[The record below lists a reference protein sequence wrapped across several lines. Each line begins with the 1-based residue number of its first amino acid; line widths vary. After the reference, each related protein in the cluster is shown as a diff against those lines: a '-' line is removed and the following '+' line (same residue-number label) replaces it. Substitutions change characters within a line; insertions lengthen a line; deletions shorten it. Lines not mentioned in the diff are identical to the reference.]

1 MPKALL
7 LALCTSLTLSAC
19 VTAQPKDTPEDKPE
33 VSTATP
39 LTPPAADDA
48 DALFAYA
55 LALEGQGKE
64 QEAIAYYLQA
74 TQVKPEFLKAHI
86 ALAQLY
92 TKYNRSEEAKVAY
105 ENVLRLDRN
114 HPFVAL
120 YKEARLKYY
129 SASNIAQNEEYAKAL
144 KLLSEAPKNTP
155 LDTEIAAKAKLWEAE
170 IKNDSQKDQQR
181 QVVEAASLL
190 AYQGK
195 YTEAVAKIRTAP
207 DGDDENV
214 QRKIAQW
221 QEAMSKGGSTPPASS
236 APEISTDRNARY
248 IIGDK
253 VNLRQSPYLYAESL
267 EVLNNNNPVELL
279 LDKGYEA
286 DGYQWSKVR
295 SKGGKVGWVASNLLK
310 TSLAQVAARPTP
322 LPTSPQQVA
331 QQAGTSDS
339 GETYG
344 TRYVSGDMVNV
355 RRSPSL
361 NGTLVSRARQ
371 GSAVILMSARDLSAD
386 GYNWRK
392 IRLSDGQIGWIASD
406 FLGAE
411 PVGQSAQPASKPA
424 TSTPAA
430 TKTRYAYVSGTGVN
444 VRSGPETGASIVTQ
458 LSAPAKVVM
467 GNIAPVKKDGYVW
480 QQITAGDKTGWIV
493 TQFLSAKPVT
503 GGGASSSTTAAATRH
518 IRGDQVNI
526 RKEAGIGKALL
537 TQLSEGSEVVLLTT
551 SPLKKDGY
559 NWYKIRTSK
568 GEIGWVAGD
577 FLGR

>member
-7 LALCTSLTLSAC
+7 LALCSSLMLASCAAT
-19 VTAQPKDTPEDKPE
+19 QPKEVPEEKPE
-33 VSTATP
+33 VSTSTP
-39 LTPPAADDA
+39 LTPPATDDP

-92 TKYNRSEEAKVAY
+92 TKYNRNEEAKVAY

-155 LDTEIAAKAKLWEAE
+155 LDAEIAAKAALWEAE
-170 IKNDSQKDQQR
+170 LKSSSQKDTQR
-181 QVVEAASLL
+181 DVIEAASLL

-195 YTEAVAKIRTAP
+195 YNDAIAKIRTAP
-207 DGDDENV
+207 DADDDNV
-214 QRKIAQW
+214 KRKIAQW
-221 QEAMSKGGSTPPASS
+221 EEALSKGGNTATATAAPP
-236 APEISTDRNARY
+236 EVSTDKNLRY

-267 EVLNNNNPVELL
+267 EVLNNNSPVELL

-295 SKGGKVGWVASNLLK
+295 SKGGKVGWVAANLLK
-310 TSLAQVAARPTP
+310 GSLAQVTTNATP
-322 LPTSPQQVA
+322 LPTRPQQVED
-331 QQAGTSDS
+331 TSDS
-339 GETYG
+339 NETYG

-371 GSAVILMSARDLSAD
+371 GSPVILLSARDLSAD

-392 IRLSDGQIGWIASD
+392 IRLSDGQVGWIASD
-406 FLGAE
+406 FLGAQ
-411 PVGQSAQPASKPA
+411 PVAKPAS
-424 TSTPAA
+424 STPATTPTTA
-430 TKTRYAYVSGTGVN
+430 AAPKVRYAYVTGTGVN
-444 VRSGPETGASIVTQ
+444 VRSGPSTDASVVTQ
-458 LSAPAKVVM
+458 LSAPEKVVM
-467 GNIAPVKKDGYVW
+467 ANVAPVKKDGYVW
-480 QQITAGDKTGWIV
+480 QQISFSGKTAWIV
-493 TQFLSAKPVT
+493 TQFLGAKPT
-503 GGGASSSTTAAATRH
+503 TSNGSSTAAATRH

-526 RKEAGIGKALL
+526 RKAAGVGEALL
-537 TQLSEGSEVVLLTT
+537 TRLSEGSEVVLLSTT
-551 SPLKKDGY
+551 PVKKDGY
-559 NWYKIRTSK
+559 SWYKIRTAK

>member
-7 LALCTSLTLSAC
+7 LALCSALILGSC
-19 VTAQPKDTPEDKPE
+19 AATQPKETPEEKPAE
-33 VSTATP
+33 ASASTS

-92 TKYNRSEEAKVAY
+92 TKYNRNEEAKVAY

-155 LDTEIAAKAKLWEAE
+155 LDAEIAAKAALWEAE
-170 IKNDSQKDQQR
+170 LKNASQKDTQR
-181 QVVEAASLL
+181 DVVEAASLL

-195 YTEAVAKIRTAP
+195 YSEAIAKIRTAP
-207 DGDDENV
+207 DGDDDNV
-214 QRKIAQW
+214 KRKIAQW
-221 QEAMSKGGSTPPASS
+221 EEALSKGKNTTTSVPT
-236 APEISTDRNARY
+236 EVSTDKNVRY

-267 EVLNNNNPVELL
+267 EVLNNNSQVELL

-295 SKGGKVGWVASNLLK
+295 SKGGKVGWVAANLLK
-310 TSLAQVAARPTP
+310 GSLAQVTTAPTP
-322 LPTSPQQVA
+322 LPTSPQQLED
-331 QQAGTSDS
+331 TSDS
-339 GETYG
+339 SQTYG

-371 GSAVILMSARDLSAD
+371 GSPVILLSARDLNAD

-406 FLGAE
+406 FLGGQ
-411 PVGQSAQPASKPA
+411 PVAQTPAVKPT
-424 TSTPAA
+424 TSTTA
-430 TKTRYAYVSGTGVN
+430 TAPKVRYAYITGTGVN
-444 VRSGPETGASIVTQ
+444 VRSSPSTDASVVTQ
-458 LSAPAKVVM
+458 LSAPEKVVM
-467 GNIAPVKKDGYVW
+467 SNVAPVKKDGYVW
-480 QQITAGDKTGWIV
+480 QQISFSGKTAWVV
-493 TQFLSAKPVT
+493 TQFLGAKPT
-503 GGGASSSTTAAATRH
+503 TASSTTAAATRH
-518 IRGDQVNI
+518 IRGDNVNI
-526 RKEAGIGKALL
+526 RKAAGLNEALL

-559 NWYKIRTSK
+559 NWYKIRTAK
-568 GEIGWVAGD
+568 GEIGWIAGD

>member
-7 LALCTSLTLSAC
+7 LALCTSLALSAC

-33 VSTATP
+33 VGTVVP
-39 LTPPAADDA
+39 LTPPASDDA

-92 TKYNRSEEAKVAY
+92 TKYNRNEEAKVAY

-155 LDTEIAAKAKLWEAE
+155 LDAEIAAKSALWEAE
-170 IKNDSQKDQQR
+170 LKSSSQKDSQR
-181 QVVEAASLL
+181 EIVEAASLL

-195 YTEAVAKIRTAP
+195 YTEAIAKIRTAP
-207 DGDDENV
+207 DSNDENV
-214 QRKIAQW
+214 QRKINQW
-221 QEAMSKGGSTPPASS
+221 QAALDKGSSTPAASA
-236 APEISTDRNARY
+236 APEVATSDKVRY
-248 IIGDK
+248 IMSDK

-267 EVLNNNNPVELL
+267 EVLNSNSQVELL

-295 SKGGKVGWVASNLLK
+295 SKKGKVGWVASNLLK
-310 TSLAQVAARPTP
+310 SSLSQVNNPAASP
-322 LPTSPQQVA
+322 LPTTPQQNT
-331 QQAGTSDS
+331 GGDS
-339 GETYG
+339 NETYG

-371 GSAVILMSARDLSAD
+371 GSPVILLSARDLNAD

-392 IRLSDGQIGWIASD
+392 IKLSDGQIGWIASN

-411 PVGQSAQPASKPA
+411 PVAS

-430 TKTRYAYVSGTGVN
+430 SATPETPKVRYAYVTGTGVN
-444 VRSGPETGASIVTQ
+444 VRSEPSTSGSIVTQ
-458 LSAPAKVVM
+458 LSAPEKVVM
-467 GNIAPVKKDGYVW
+467 SNIAPVKKDGYVW
-480 QQITAGDKTGWIV
+480 QQISFSGKTAWIV
-493 TQFLSAKPVT
+493 TQYLGAKPTT
-503 GGGASSSTTAAATRH
+503 GSTTAAATRH
-518 IRGDQVNI
+518 IRGDNVNI
-526 RKEAGIGKALL
+526 RKEAGLGQPLL
-537 TQLSEGSEVVLLTT
+537 TQLSEGAEVVLLTT
-551 SPLKKDGY
+551 TPFQKDGY

-568 GEIGWVAGD
+568 GEIGWVASD

>member
-7 LALCTSLTLSAC
+7 LALCTSLMLGAC

-33 VSTATP
+33 VSTSVP
-39 LTPPAADDA
+39 LTPPAADDP

-155 LDTEIAAKAKLWEAE
+155 LDTEIAAKATLWEAE
-170 IKNDSQKDQQR
+170 IKSGSQKDQQR

-195 YTEAVAKIRTAP
+195 YSEAIAKIRTAP
-207 DGDDENV
+207 DGDDDNV
-214 QRKIAQW
+214 KQKIGQW
-221 QEAMSKGGSTPPASS
+221 QVAMEKGNNTPLASS
-236 APEISTDRNARY
+236 APDISTDKNARY

-267 EVLNNNNPVELL
+267 EVLNNNSQVDLL

-310 TSLAQVAARPTP
+310 SSLAQVTARPTA
-322 LPTSPQQVA
+322 LPTNPQQV
-331 QQAGTSDS
+331 QNDS
-339 GETYG
+339 SNETYG

-371 GSAVILMSARDLSAD
+371 GSAVILLSARDLSAD

-392 IRLSDGQIGWIASD
+392 IRLSDGQTGWIASD
-406 FLGAE
+406 FLGAQ
-411 PVGQSAQPASKPA
+411 PVATASAPA
-424 TSTPAA
+424 TNTSTAA
-430 TKTRYAYVSGTGVN
+430 PKTRYAYVSGTGVN
-444 VRSGPETGASIVTQ
+444 VRSGPDTSASIVTQ
-458 LSAPAKVVM
+458 LSAPEKVVM
-467 GNIAPVKKDGYVW
+467 SNIAPVKKGGYIW
-480 QQITAGDKTGWIV
+480 QQITANGKTGWIV
-493 TQFLSAKPVT
+493 TQFLSAKPV
-503 GGGASSSTTAAATRH
+503 SSSTSSTAAATRH
-518 IRGDQVNI
+518 IRGNEVNI
-526 RKEAGIGKALL
+526 RKEAGIGQALL
-537 TQLSEGSEVVLLTT
+537 TQLNEGAEVVLLTT

-559 NWYKIRTSK
+559 NWYKIRTAK